1 MPRAFALLSAI
12 CAARPLASMEFHHSY
27 ATQTLNRCARCAMFI
42 EIKSLRSESWQTS
55 PSKRSATAL
64 TTSPAALSFWTN
76 SAKEYAESALDPL
89 YLCRCGASTNKP
101 LCDSI
106 HEEIGFKAEETAK

>member
-1 MPRAFALLSAI
+1 
-12 CAARPLASMEFHHSY
+12 
-27 ATQTLNRCARCAMFI
+27 MFI

-76 SAKEYAESALDPL
+76 SAKEYAESALDAL
-89 YLCRCGASTNKP
+89 YLCRCGASKNKP
-101 LCDSI
+101 LCDGSP
-106 HEEIGFKAEETAK
+106 EEVRFKAEETGSSWELDQIPTLRTPPLRRGEDS